1 MNVMYFSTSW
11 CGPCKTFKPVV
22 NQVSQELGISIQ
34 FIDAE
39 ASADLANNYSIS
51 SVPTIII
58 TDDQGSM
65 LYRHSGV
72 MQKDE
77 LTRVVSSFR

>member
-58 TDDQGSM
+58 TDDQGLM

-72 MQKDE
+72 MQKEE
-77 LTRVVSSFR
+77 LTRVLSSFR